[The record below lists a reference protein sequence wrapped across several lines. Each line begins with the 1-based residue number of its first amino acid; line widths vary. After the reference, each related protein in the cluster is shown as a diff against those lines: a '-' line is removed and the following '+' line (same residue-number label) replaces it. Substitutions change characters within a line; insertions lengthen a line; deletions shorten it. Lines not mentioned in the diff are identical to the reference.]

1 MAKTATLSRQHFI
14 DAALQVVAEVGVDKL
29 SMRRV
34 ATELGV
40 SPMAMYKHF
49 PNKEELLAATLDA
62 VIASADVFPDDSL
75 AWQAWIEQVA
85 RGMYQALCSETS
97 WVPLLGSMRLGSQAA
112 VVTAAF
118 IERLS
123 REGFS
128 QGQAANA
135 YIAVIQVVIGGV
147 CLHSSINAE
156 QQHQANSKLTPMTLS
171 DLDEGERQ
179 RAAPMLDAMGEL
191 DQLGIGLP
199 MILTALEQQLRS
211 NSAM

>member
-1 MAKTATLSRQHFI
+1 MAKTASLTRQHFI

-62 VIASADVFPDDSL
+62 VIANADVFPDDSL
-75 AWQAWIEQVA
+75 AWPAWIEQVA
-85 RGMYQALCSETS
+85 RGMFQALCSETS
-97 WVPLLGSMRLGSQAA
+97 WVPLLSSMRLGAQAA
-112 VVTAAF
+112 AVTGAF

-128 QGQAANA
+128 QRQAINA
-135 YIAVIQVVIGGV
+135 YIAVLQVVIGGV
-147 CLHSSINAE
+147 CLHSSISAE
-156 QQHQANSKLTPMTLS
+156 QQHQADSKLTPMTLS
-171 DLDEGERQ
+171 DLKEGERHL
-179 RAAPMLDAMGEL
+179 AAPILGAMGEL

-199 MILTALEQQLRS
+199 MLLAALEEQLRG
-211 NSAM
+211 NRAV